1 MPPITK
7 SLKRHELTMSLIEG
21 VSTMI
26 GKGGRSYA
34 PYIALL
40 PLGAK
45 MARREWKGAKELALC
60 EVTTYAD
67 SVYHEIID

>member
-1 MPPITK
+1 M
-7 SLKRHELTMSLIEG
+7 M
-21 VSTMI
+21 

-40 PLGAK
+40 PLGAN
-45 MARREWKGAKELALC
+45 MARSEWKGANELDLW

-67 SVYHEIID
+67 SAYKKFDT

>member
-1 MPPITK
+1 
-7 SLKRHELTMSLIEG
+7 
-21 VSTMI
+21 MI